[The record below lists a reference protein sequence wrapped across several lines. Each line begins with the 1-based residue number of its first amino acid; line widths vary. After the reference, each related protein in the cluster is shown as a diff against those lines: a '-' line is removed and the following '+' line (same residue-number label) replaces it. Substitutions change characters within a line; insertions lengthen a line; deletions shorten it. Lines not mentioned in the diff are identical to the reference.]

1 MKYFTNEMKHE
12 IRELLLKY
20 GDYNSA
26 RFEYKSFRKDGLCL
40 TIIVPLQLPYDIL
53 LGTTRISNSVEFRR
67 YSIVDRSIDKVFEK
81 ASNEHKLTKNQFNEL
96 INVIDLDFAITSLD
110 NIYLDI
116 LTYEHSF
123 EKTKL
128 KQYNDK
134 PFGLNGMKDFLTNNE
149 NFYIVYNKVSRSNK
163 PFALVNEK
171 EEYVTIDYDQYK
183 KLSLGLQDAI
193 VKKQLDL

>member
-1 MKYFTNEMKHE
+1 MKYFTNEMKQE

-26 RFEYKSFRKDGLCL
+26 RFEYKSFRKNGLCL

-53 LGTTRISNSVEFRR
+53 LGPTRISNSVEFRR
-67 YSIVDRSIDKVFEK
+67 YSIVGRSIDKVFEK
-81 ASNEHKLTKNQFNEL
+81 AGNEHELTKNQFEEL
-96 INVIDLDFAITSLD
+96 IDAIDLDFAITSLD

-134 PFGLNGMKDFLTNNE
+134 PFGSNGMKDFLMNNE
-149 NFYIVYNKVSRSNK
+149 NFYVVYNKVSTSNR

-193 VKKQLDL
+193 IKKQLNL